1 VPLCKLRTEEGAR
14 IPGRAF
20 GLLRD
25 FVADE
30 EVQRCGPRRRIE
42 VASVVHVVIGSV
54 AIGRGPVLGERG
66 AIDRRVGALSSRIDF
81 DGGYAVPHEGILIAS
96 SEESLFGAWVGLIV
110 YPLRRAAASRS
121 LERVECSAP
130 CGTMSLTGKRKPG
143 VPSIFTSATMFSL
156 VDSITI
162 FLQLS
167 KYVTRLK

>member
-1 VPLCKLRTEEGAR
+1 VPLCKLRTEEVAR

-54 AIGRGPVLGERG
+54 VIGRGPVFGERG
-66 AIDRRVGALSSRIDF
+66 AIDRRVGALSSRVDF
-81 DGGYAVPHEGILIAS
+81 DA
-96 SEESLFGAWVGLIV
+96 
-110 YPLRRAAASRS
+110 RRLYSRRRRCF
-121 LERVECSAP
+121 LQ
-130 CGTMSLTGKRKPG
+130 
-143 VPSIFTSATMFSL
+143 F
-156 VDSITI
+156 DSITI

-167 KYVTRLK
+167 KHVSRLK